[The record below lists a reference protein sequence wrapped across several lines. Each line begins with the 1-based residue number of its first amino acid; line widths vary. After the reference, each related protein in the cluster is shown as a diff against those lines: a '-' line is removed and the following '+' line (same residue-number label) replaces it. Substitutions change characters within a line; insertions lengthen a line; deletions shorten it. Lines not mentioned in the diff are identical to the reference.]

1 MAKRISVPV
10 LNLNGEETEKKVNL
24 NGDVFGVEPNTQ
36 VMFDAVQVYQ
46 ANMRQATAKTK
57 TRAEVRGGGKK
68 PWRQKGTGRARAGS
82 SRSPIWVGGGT
93 VFGPIGNQNYKLSMN
108 KKAHAL
114 ALKSALSVKASEK
127 NIIVVNE
134 LNTTKTK
141 DFAKALEMLKVEGK
155 ALVVLK
161 EENNVTV
168 KVAPNANKTEVK
180 IAFESIFN
188 VKVVNVSII
197 NVRPRAK
204 RVGRY
209 EGKVSGYK
217 KAIVTLSPEENLNV
231 MAQEANNQ

>member
-1 MAKRISVPV
+1 MAKNKEVEV
-10 LNLNGEETEKKVNL
+10 VEK
-24 NGDVFGVEPNTQ
+24 T
-36 VMFDAVQVYQ
+36 M
-46 ANMRQATAKTK
+46 
-57 TRAEVRGGGKK
+57 
-68 PWRQKGTGRARAGS
+68 
-82 SRSPIWVGGGT
+82 
-93 VFGPIGNQNYKLSMN
+93 KLQQ
-108 KKAHAL
+108 
-114 ALKSALSVKASEK
+114 
-127 NIIVVNE
+127 
-134 LNTTKTK
+134 
-141 DFAKALEMLKVEGK
+141 
-155 ALVVLK
+155 
-161 EENNVTV
+161 EENKVTV

>member
-1 MAKRISVPV
+1 MAKNKEVEV
-10 LNLNGEETEKKVNL
+10 VEERKFAAPTLKALDVIIAPIVTEK
-24 NGDVFGVEPNTQ
+24 T
-36 VMFDAVQVYQ
+36 M
-46 ANMRQATAKTK
+46 
-57 TRAEVRGGGKK
+57 
-68 PWRQKGTGRARAGS
+68 
-82 SRSPIWVGGGT
+82 
-93 VFGPIGNQNYKLSMN
+93 KLQQ
-108 KKAHAL
+108 
-114 ALKSALSVKASEK
+114 
-127 NIIVVNE
+127 
-134 LNTTKTK
+134 
-141 DFAKALEMLKVEGK
+141 
-155 ALVVLK
+155 
-161 EENNVTV
+161 EENKVTV